1 MSCKLRYGPW
11 YVYFKKEQISKDGAF
26 IVVKESI
33 KEYRVRDLAPRTAR
47 AIYGQGYQR
56 SYDGGVT
63 YV

>member
-33 KEYRVRDLAPRTAR
+33 KEYRVRDQGRR
-47 AIYGQGYQR
+47 ALSMGEAAFR
-56 SYDGGVT
+56 PS
-63 YV
+63 

>member
-33 KEYRVRDLAPRTAR
+33 KEYRVCDQGRR
-47 AIYGQGYQR
+47 ALSIYGR
-56 SYDGGVT
+56 SH
-63 YV
+63 